1 MWLQMNEKAPF
12 RVVEIGAGSGQ
23 LAHDIQECVKRNELG
38 IDPPVWRRFLGAFE
52 YVIVERSPALSRRQR
67 QRGLRV
73 VNADAQRK
81 DSCPVVLE
89 ALTQS
94 DACSAGQRQPARR
107 AAAECEVTERGN
119 QHTAASLV
127 LSNELLD
134 AFAPVKLQLS
144 IYGQPVVTHCRA
156 WQEIRLVHII
166 NLDDLRAISEALEH
180 SEQRITAMALDL
192 EGYTNEV
199 FCRVTNTSVGKAAM
213 ACAPT
218 SSCLAM
224 VLALSEIM
232 NHHDLYL
239 PAAAHNMRLR
249 LRKDADLCQRLQETA
264 SHLEAGL
271 QNSVVIPRQV
281 YRMLRQQLRE
291 AVQLEVHFL
300 AQTITRQV
308 PVPLSEERCED
319 LRWWFQVHEAR
330 IQRLIDVYRPLGY
343 PNIQLLLRPG
353 ERNFVELVDCLV
365 GEEGFMLAVDYGAT
379 FEPWTYVLPVAMAA
393 IFGLFAS
400 ERATARPAYSLPK
413 LQALHERLQSIL
425 EADEQTEAAV
435 EVIRAWDDG
444 SVRSVDRD
452 RTSEQNDHN
461 ENFFDF
467 FCEKSILADFVRI
480 LGRPVPKTVK
490 VQLLQSLSM
499 LIQNIRR
506 PTSLYYLFSNN
517 YVNQLIATQFDWSDE
532 EILGYYISFL
542 KSLALRLNEETIKTL
557 GQNEPIPP
565 RRFFFQERSQQFP
578 LFTEAVRFFSHH
590 DQMVRT
596 SVRTLTLRVFNVTP
610 GSSNEAMQSF
620 VLKISRPYFRHL
632 AEHLCLLWRT
642 LDESKGQP
650 NALDEANAEQQ
661 DLVMYISDVLEMK
674 NANLSRIVVKMVLDH
689 ACYPMLLESLAAE
702 DQSLLSWRTALFLLQ
717 EFFQTSQ
724 QRELSVGVTVNAFS
738 ELYRPKILGH
748 LLKEEPLLT
757 AALLR
762 SCLGLGISNLLEQGL
777 LIEAG
782 LLPPLPGRAVTTPA
796 APAAPPLEV
805 LHRAAAALDARL
817 QRE

>member
-1 MWLQMNEKAPF
+1 
-12 RVVEIGAGSGQ
+12 
-23 LAHDIQECVKRNELG
+23 
-38 IDPPVWRRFLGAFE
+38 
-52 YVIVERSPALSRRQR
+52 
-67 QRGLRV
+67 
-73 VNADAQRK
+73 
-81 DSCPVVLE
+81 
-89 ALTQS
+89 
-94 DACSAGQRQPARR
+94 
-107 AAAECEVTERGN
+107 
-119 QHTAASLV
+119 
-127 LSNELLD
+127 
-134 AFAPVKLQLS
+134 
-144 IYGQPVVTHCRA
+144 
-156 WQEIRLVHII
+156 
-166 NLDDLRAISEALEH
+166 
-180 SEQRITAMALDL
+180 
-192 EGYTNEV
+192 
-199 FCRVTNTSVGKAAM
+199 
-213 ACAPT
+213 
-218 SSCLAM
+218 
-224 VLALSEIM
+224 
-232 NHHDLYL
+232 
-239 PAAAHNMRLR
+239 
-249 LRKDADLCQRLQETA
+249 
-264 SHLEAGL
+264 
-271 QNSVVIPRQV
+271 
-281 YRMLRQQLRE
+281 
-291 AVQLEVHFL
+291 
-300 AQTITRQV
+300 
-308 PVPLSEERCED
+308 
-319 LRWWFQVHEAR
+319 
-330 IQRLIDVYRPLGY
+330 
-343 PNIQLLLRPG
+343 
-353 ERNFVELVDCLV
+353 
-365 GEEGFMLAVDYGAT
+365 
-379 FEPWTYVLPVAMAA
+379 MAA

-435 EVIRAWDDG
+435 EVIREMTEALLWG
-444 SVRSVDRD
+444 
-452 RTSEQNDHN
+452 EQNDHN

-542 KSLALRLNEETIKTL
+542 KSLALRLNEETIK
-557 GQNEPIPP
+557 
-565 RRFFFQERSQQFP
+565 FFFQERSQQFP

-596 SVRTLTLRVFNVTP
+596 SVRTLTLRVFNVKD
-610 GSSNEAMQSF
+610 EAMQSF

-724 QRELSVGVTVNAFS
+724 QRELVEPLATSLLATPGAASAPARSSTSSRSTLKEAVDVWEPFKAEDPEESVGVTVNAFS

-782 LLPPLPGRAVTTPA
+782 LLPPLPGHAVTTPA

-805 LHRAAAALDARL
+805 LHRAAAALEDHSSLNMVAIQALARL
-817 QRE
+817 CLDVAFTPEARSLSGSKDWREKPLEAIQRGLRSAAQQVRSFIHHLGDGFLDLFGEAWEQEH